1 MDPLKNVSGISAVT
15 QFIIDNNI
23 NDNYI
28 HFELGKKDSE
38 RGGIFRLM
46 SVLSAY
52 RLWKNELKKHPEALI
67 HYNFPLSTKSIL
79 RDPIFIFH
87 AARKRRDIIIHL
99 HGGLFLTSKKIPFL
113 LNLILKKIFS
123 LNIPFIVLSNL
134 EVNLVNRFCPKTVIT
149 LPNCV
154 DISHAMRHQRNFNMN
169 KPLAIGYIGRITDT
183 KGMDYLLEACKKLK
197 KQNIPFILKIA
208 GAEDKSGKYIPL
220 FYSNLG
226 KQFVYDGIVSG
237 EKKHNFLADLD
248 IFILPSFFEGLPIS
262 LLECMSYGVVPVTTK
277 VGSISEVIKEHEN
290 GIYIKM
296 KDSQS
301 IVDTVINLHNDR
313 KMLQYLGK
321 NARETIINQYSPL
334 KYIKSLRA
342 IYNMAKKINP

>member
-15 QFIIDNNI
+15 QFIIDNNV

-38 RGGIFRLM
+38 RGGLFRLM
-46 SVLSAY
+46 SVISAY
-52 RLWKNELKKHPEALI
+52 QLWKNKLKKYPKALI

-79 RDPIFIFH
+79 RDPIFIFY
-87 AARKRRDIIIHL
+87 AVRKRRDIIIHL

-134 EVNLVNRFCPKTVIT
+134 EVNLVRRFSPKTVIT

-154 DISHAMRHQRNFNMN
+154 DTSHAMKYHRNFNMN
-169 KPLAIGYIGRITDT
+169 KPLVIGYIGRITDT

-208 GAEDKSGKYIPL
+208 GAEDISGRYIPL
-220 FYSNLG
+220 FNSNLG

-237 EKKHNFLADLD
+237 ENKHNFLADLD
-248 IFILPSFFEGLPIS
+248 VFILPSFFEGLPIS
-262 LLECMSYGVVPVTTK
+262 LLECMSYGIVPVTTN
-277 VGSISEVIKEHEN
+277 VGSISEVVKEQQN
-290 GIYIKM
+290 GIFIKT
-296 KDSQS
+296 KDSNS
-301 IVDTVINLHNDR
+301 IIDAIKYLHNNR
-313 KMLQYLGK
+313 KMLQYLGS
-321 NARETIINQYSPL
+321 NARKIIIDKFSPD
-334 KYIKSLRA
+334 KYIKSLRNIYASA
-342 IYNMAKKINP
+342 ISQQ